1 MPKNT
6 KQSTRAITRTLRPN
20 LVTKPNKQHLE
31 PIFDRFEKR
40 LPVSPQKPDT
50 ERFGQ
55 LFDSRSK
62 QIEQIRALHNRPVQI
77 TEQLMKAVTKMH
89 EWFPNK
95 MGRDSDNQ
103 QAKTNHKNQRSQ
115 LIRLDQGRRK
125 KGLQDD

>member
-31 PIFDRFEKR
+31 LIFDRFEKR
-40 LPVSPQKPDT
+40 LSVSPQKPDT
-50 ERFGQ
+50 ERLGQ

-77 TEQLMKAVTKMH
+77 TEQLN
-89 EWFPNK
+89 E
-95 MGRDSDNQ
+95 GRHQN
-103 QAKTNHKNQRSQ
+103 A
-115 LIRLDQGRRK
+115 
-125 KGLQDD
+125 